1 MTAERAIEKVNA
13 ERVVLL
19 GWGAAILMQMAHPLV
34 AAGIDEHSTALT
46 SIATRLRRLRRTVDV
61 MLALNFAPP
70 AEAQRAAAGVNAI
83 HRRVN
88 GQLGMETGAHPAG
101 APYSAEDP
109 ALLKW
114 VLATLMYALPRA
126 YELFVGP
133 LTAAEKVQFCHDGV
147 AIAELLN
154 LPAHDVP
161 PTMEELQAYL
171 DATVAGGQAA
181 VGETA
186 RRLARDLFWPPV
198 PFVLRP
204 LLAFARLPAIGLLP
218 PDLRAAFGFR
228 WERRHAV
235 ALRLMAVSIR
245 LALPLLP
252 ARVRRWPAARD
263 AARRRARADGD
274 AGPARGDAHVF
285 REEICA
291 DRLNNHAYHEG
302 A

>member
-1 MTAERAIEKVNA
+1 MTAERAIEKINA

-46 SIATRLRRLRRTVDV
+46 SLATRLRRLRRTVDV

-88 GQLGMETGAHPAG
+88 GRLGTETGAHPAG
-101 APYSAEDP
+101 VPYSAEDP

-133 LTAAEKVQFCHDGV
+133 LTAVEKAQFCHDV
-147 AIAELLN
+147 VVIAELLN
-154 LPAHDVP
+154 LPAREVP

-171 DATVAGGQAA
+171 DATVAGGEVA

-186 RRLARDLFWPPV
+186 RRLARELFWPPV

-204 LLAFARLPAIGLLP
+204 LLALVRLPAIGLLP

-228 WERRHAV
+228 WTWRHAV
-235 ALRLMAVSIR
+235 ALRLLAVSIR
-245 LALPLLP
+245 LTLPLLP
-252 ARVRRWPAARD
+252 ARARYWPAARD
-263 AARRRARADGD
+263 AARRRAHADGN
-274 AGPARGDAHVF
+274 AVPARSDAHSCGE
-285 REEICA
+285 RIPA
-291 DRLNNHAYHEG
+291 DRLKNRACREVS
-302 A
+302 